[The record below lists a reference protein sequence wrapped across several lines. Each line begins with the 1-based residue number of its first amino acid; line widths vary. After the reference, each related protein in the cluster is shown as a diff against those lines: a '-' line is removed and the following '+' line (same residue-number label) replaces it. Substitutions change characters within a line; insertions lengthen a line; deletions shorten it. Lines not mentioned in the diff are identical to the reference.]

1 MLRICLDYIFF
12 CHKRLL
18 NQVKWRN
25 EISIFDQRL
34 TVYQKGYQ
42 KIPGLGSSGRHTTRI
57 QLGEM
62 VRLMVTWVNEF
73 TISFFFF
80 VILNAYYEKPTCCRL
95 WNGSVTLKIFFAL
108 QNVCQNHFNDVGSRS
123 AELHVQYA
131 AGDFGSHR
139 RVNSVDPMQCCKSSC
154 NIWLPVDSI

>member
-1 MLRICLDYIFF
+1 MSS
-12 CHKRLL
+12 RL
-18 NQVKWRN
+18 V
-25 EISIFDQRL
+25 
-34 TVYQKGYQ
+34 
-42 KIPGLGSSGRHTTRI
+42 
-57 QLGEM
+57 
-62 VRLMVTWVNEF
+62 
-73 TISFFFF
+73 FFFF

-154 NIWLPVDSI
+154 NIWLPVDSIKNLFRGGTTGLLPNGVNCTLISVEYYRRYTLKVYIDNSRAPI